1 MAYISNTA
9 LNHLLKVVGYLK
21 AAENE
26 FEIAASTED
35 WLADTVDTESLVTF
49 QTEVTNY
56 IACNVETV
64 CISDADC
71 DTLTRLKSQLN
82 SWLAGKIKDNKIQ
95 IDDERPAV
103 KKKKHPMAKLDEDK
117 VKTILGLLKSGC
129 DYETIGKRFGV
140 SRTCIYGIAR
150 GEAWRQ
156 VPRPAGLP
164 KPRRTANFSG
174 RISI

>member
-1 MAYISNTA
+1 MYISNTA
-9 LNHLLKVVGYLK
+9 LNHLLKVLGYLK

-35 WLADTVDTESLVTF
+35 WLADTVDTESLVAF

-95 IDDERPAV
+95 IDGERPAVV

-117 VKTILGLLKSGC
+117 VKTILGLVKSGC

-150 GEAWRQ
+150 GEAWRD